1 MTASQKKQ
9 IDKIQKYVTTDL
21 ALSDKVINGDL
32 LRFYKL
38 PGFTKVNKSSYT
50 YNAQKSFANLKKV
63 RRKKE
68 DESAGGKH
76 LEVVCSMITRPT
88 HQKLPTGLLKFPKT
102 KSEVRNPQPDLK

>member
-50 YNAQKSFANLKKV
+50 YNVQNSFAPTKKKV
-63 RRKKE
+63 QQKKKT
-68 DESAGGKH
+68 SPAGGKR
-76 LEVVCSMITRPT
+76 LEVV
-88 HQKLPTGLLKFPKT
+88 
-102 KSEVRNPQPDLK
+102 VR

>member
-1 MTASQKKQ
+1 MTTSQKKQ

-50 YNAQKSFANLKKV
+50 YNAQKSLANLKKV
-63 RRKKE
+63 QQKKKTSLLAE
-68 DESAGGKH
+68 NAWKSLFDDYTTDAPEIANK
-76 LEVVCSMITRPT
+76 T
-88 HQKLPTGLLKFPKT
+88 LKFPT
-102 KSEVRNPQPDLK
+102 K